1 MLLPITDNSS
11 ILDYSHWWSDYTIT
25 YYYWLQT
32 ISRKKVTMLEVSLC
46 TCTYWAASH
55 LTMCSISIVIV
66 VKRSISNH
74 YRNVR
79 MIMLFNKLCIIHRSG
94 SGDHQKGCKMSHNT
108 IDRVLP
114 KWPDHRKKFT
124 HLVFTIV
131 VTVGVKEYC
140 KTIKIILATKYITW
154 EEEKQRWQIR
164 QLLKVND
171 FGSLSLL
178 IMCFNL
184 YKLILN
190 YKIQ

>member
-1 MLLPITDNSS
+1 MLLPMTDNSS

-25 YYYWLQT
+25 YNYWLQT

-79 MIMLFNKLCIIHRSG
+79 VIMLFNKLCKLHRSG
-94 SGDHQKGCKMSHNT
+94 SECKMSHNT
-108 IDRVLP
+108 MDRELP

-131 VTVGVKEYC
+131 VTVGVKEYS

-164 QLLKVND
+164 QLLKVKD
-171 FGSLSLL
+171 FGSLSVL

>member
-1 MLLPITDNSS
+1 MLLPMTDNSS

-79 MIMLFNKLCIIHRSG
+79 VIMLFNKLCKLHRSG
-94 SGDHQKGCKMSHNT
+94 SECKMSHNT
-108 IDRVLP
+108 MDRELP

-131 VTVGVKEYC
+131 VTVGVKEYS
-140 KTIKIILATKYITW
+140 KTIKIILATKYIT
-154 EEEKQRWQIR
+154 
-164 QLLKVND
+164 
-171 FGSLSLL
+171 
-178 IMCFNL
+178 
-184 YKLILN
+184 
-190 YKIQ
+190 